1 MRGAHAGLL
10 SETEL
15 VLLNLGEDQ
24 VELLVLL
31 PVLVRVQGA
40 GVDQV
45 VQQLGV
51 AARQKLPALALA
63 VHPLGFKA
71 GKEETKQLQGPKVRP
86 RSL

>member
-1 MRGAHAGLL
+1 MLL
-10 SETEL
+10 D
-15 VLLNLGEDQ
+15 LGEDQ

-31 PVLVRVQGA
+31 PVLVGVEGA

-45 VQQLGV
+45 VQELGV
-51 AARQKLPALALA
+51 ASGGELPALALA

-71 GKEETKQLQGPKVRP
+71 EKNQTGPKMRP